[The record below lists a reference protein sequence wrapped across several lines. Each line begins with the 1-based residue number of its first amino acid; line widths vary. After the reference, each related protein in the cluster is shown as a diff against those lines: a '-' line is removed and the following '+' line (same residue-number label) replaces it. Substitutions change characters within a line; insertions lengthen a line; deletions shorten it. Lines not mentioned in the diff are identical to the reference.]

1 MSVTY
6 LPSFI
11 ERTYTQNNTETQC
24 DKGMC
29 TSIQSLCNLE
39 NDMLKCLQKYSIPNG
54 LVVYNEVGKPMRK
67 STSHTIIS
75 DDKFDNLYN
84 MLLLNTKSKHTVKK
98 NEYNNQTRKKR

>member
-11 ERTYTQNNTETQC
+11 ERTYTQNNTETHC
-24 DKGMC
+24 DNGMC

-54 LVVYNEVGKPMRK
+54 
-67 STSHTIIS
+67 
-75 DDKFDNLYN
+75 
-84 MLLLNTKSKHTVKK
+84 
-98 NEYNNQTRKKR
+98 